1 MSNQTAK
8 KPAQESAQSESK
20 IVTRYDRKVQKRK
33 EEARR
38 AARNK
43 KITLVT
49 SVVILA
55 AIIIG
60 SIAGIITNYTKVHK
74 EYIVVD
80 NDSISQIEFD
90 FYYAIAKSEML
101 NTTLYGTMTYGDYF
115 TSYLGYDTSK
125 ADSKQQYSS
134 SDDYTWYDY
143 FANMAVSTIKE
154 YKALLKAAD
163 DAGFTYDAADSDY
176 TEFTDNISSSAESEG
191 ISVKKYYK
199 EVFGSHSSEKN
210 LKSFVQEYLKAAA
223 YSEQL
228 QTDLAATDSE
238 ISEYYEENKDS
249 YDLVNYRAYEIQAD
263 TGEEN
268 SITMDEARVKAEA
281 VAAATSEEE
290 FAQLALQYAED
301 DDKDN
306 YTDVD
311 ATLVSGASK
320 SYLDTEIGEWLYDS
334 TRAAGDVTYIEDT
347 DNSKITVLYFISR
360 EYNST
365 SETTIASTILSN
377 KYQELISGY
386 TDNMEVV
393 NKHNRIKM
401 LSE

>member
-1 MSNQTAK
+1 MGNKTAK
-8 KPAQESAQSESK
+8 KPAQVSAQSESK
-20 IVTRYDRKVQKRK
+20 IVTKYDRKVQKRK
-33 EEARR
+33 EEAKR
-38 AARNK
+38 AARNRK
-43 KITLVT
+43 VAFVT
-49 SVVILA
+49 SVVVLA
-55 AIIIG
+55 AVIIG
-60 SIAGIITNYTKVHK
+60 AVAGIVTNYTKVHK

-101 NTTLYGTMTYGDYF
+101 NTTLYGTMTYADYF

-125 ADSKQQYSS
+125 ADSKQSYSS

-154 YKALLKAAD
+154 YKALIKAAD

-176 TEFTDNISSSAESEG
+176 TEFADNISSSAESEG
-191 ISVKKYYK
+191 ISVKEYYK

-268 SITMDEARVKAEA
+268 SITMDAAREKAEA
-281 VAAATSEEE
+281 VAKATSEES
-290 FAQLALQYAED
+290 FAQLALWYAED
-301 DDKDN
+301 DEKDT
-306 YTDVD
+306 YADTD

-320 SYLDTEIGEWLYDS
+320 SSLDTDIGEWLYDS
-334 TRAAGDVTYIEDT
+334 ARAAGDVTYIEDT